1 MWNRKKH
8 KENLEEAMVR
18 VPVRDE
24 GSWHCRSSS
33 VGGEVWE
40 GLTHTL
46 RVDLTRLKERLGR
59 VGVGGKGEKGIKNE
73 S

>member
-1 MWNRKKH
+1 
-8 KENLEEAMVR
+8 MVR

-24 GSWHCRSSS
+24 SSWDCRSSS

-46 RVDLTRLKERLGR
+46 MVELTRLKERLG
-59 VGVGGKGEKGIKNE
+59 
-73 S
+73 